1 MEEEQKDEVF
11 QAPKEF
17 ESRINRPRSN
27 NNIKRYLVIILLIVV
42 LGLLIFGGTRFFG
55 GANKPKPTPT
65 PAPTIEVIPTEE
77 PTPTQEETTPT
88 KKPTSTPTPK
98 PTVNPIDKTTGL
110 DRSKL
115 SIRVLNGSGAT
126 GAAKKASD
134 FLESLGYNVIQIG
147 NADSSDYAQTEIQ
160 ISSAQSK
167 YLDLLKKDLSTNHT
181 IGNTSTDKSA
191 SESADAIVIIGKE

>member
-27 NNIKRYLVIILLIVV
+27 TNTKRYLTIIVLILV
-42 LGLLIFGGTRFFG
+42 LGFLIFGATRFFG
-55 GANKPKPTPT
+55 GSKEPSPTITPTPT
-65 PAPTIEVIPTEE
+65 ETVPTEE
-77 PTPTQEETTPT
+77 PSPTEEPNTTPT
-88 KKPTSTPTPK
+88 KKPTSTPTAK
-98 PTVNPIDKTTGL
+98 PTVNPIDKATGL

-115 SIRVLNGSGAT
+115 SIQILNGSGVT

-134 FLESLGYNVIQIG
+134 FLESLGYNVIKTG
-147 NADSSDYAQTEIQ
+147 NANNSDYAQTEIQ
-160 ISSAQSK
+160 ISSSQSK
-167 YLDLLKKDLSTNHT
+167 YLDLLKKDLSINYT